1 MKYANI
7 IHFRVFCEP
16 TENYEQVK
24 KGLLELVGFS
34 ESELKEEKIVL
45 KETKAKGFEDKIIR
59 IIELDLKKDKHCNKF
74 LKRLSEKISKEDRQQ
89 LIDQKNRLDDNLN
102 FFIRFDKQKLLEY
115 KYDLTESGNCYHTT
129 INVSAFP
136 KKKEN
141 AYKIIEELFK
151 TQ

>member
-16 TENYEQVK
+16 TENYEKIK
-24 KGLLELVGFS
+24 KGLFELIGFN

-59 IIELDLKKDKHCNKF
+59 ILELNLKKDRHCNKF
-74 LKRLSEKISKEDRQQ
+74 LKEINKKISKEDGQQ
-89 LIDQKNRLDDNLN
+89 LLEQTNRLDDNLN
-102 FFIRFDKQKLLEY
+102 FFIRFDKQKLLEN
-115 KYDLTESGNCYHTT
+115 KYDLTESGNCYHIT

-141 AYKIIEELFK
+141 AYKIIEDVFK
-151 TQ
+151 AQ